1 MAIAGEDAELNEE
14 DEKDRMFVTALAR
27 GLEVLRAFHPDE
39 TLLGNGEIARRTGLA
54 KPTVCRMTHTLTK
67 LGYLRFNPRLEKYQL
82 GAAVLSL
89 GYAALAS
96 LNIRQ
101 VARPFMQDLANEVN
115 ASVSLGSH
123 DRTSMIYIES
133 CRGQGPVT
141 LRLDVGSRI
150 PLATTAMGRAYL
162 AAIGEDERAELMAAL
177 KARHA
182 DDWPVLLPGIE
193 QALRDYREHGF
204 TMSTGEWQPEI
215 HAVGRAI
222 VLPDNAGVVAL
233 NLGAAAFLLPR
244 DKLRTHYGP
253 RLVATATAI
262 EAALARP

>member
-1 MAIAGEDAELNEE
+1 MADRSEAVGLDEE
-14 DEKDRMFVTALAR
+14 ETKDRMFVTALAR
-27 GLEVLRAFHPDE
+27 GLEVLRSFGPGD
-39 TLLGNGEIARRTGLA
+39 TMLGNQELSQRTGLA

-67 LGYLRFNPRLEKYQL
+67 LGYLRFNARLEKYQL

-89 GYAALAS
+89 GYAALAGMDM
-96 LNIRQ
+96 RQ
-101 VARPFMQDLANEVN
+101 VARPFMQDLANATNV
-115 ASVSLGSH
+115 SVSLGSR

-162 AAIGEDERAELMAAL
+162 AAVGEEERNELMDAL

-182 DDWPVLLPGIE
+182 DEWSQLRPGIE
-193 QALRDYREHGF
+193 QALKDYQDFGF
-204 TMSTGEWQPEI
+204 TLSTGEWQSEI
-215 HAVGRAI
+215 HAVGRA
-222 VLPDNAGVVAL
+222 VQLPNNAGIVAL
-233 NLGAAAFLLPR
+233 NLGGAAFQLPR
-244 DKLRTHYGP
+244 DRLTAEYGP
-253 RLVATATAI
+253 RLVETARAI

>member
-1 MAIAGEDAELNEE
+1 MTNFGGDDAVDE
-14 DEKDRMFVTALAR
+14 DEGKDRMFVTALAR
-27 GLEVLRAFHPDE
+27 GLEVLRAFHLGE
-39 TLLGNGEIARRTGLA
+39 TMLGNGEIAQRTGLA

-67 LGYLRFNPRLEKYQL
+67 LGYLRFNARLEKYQL

-89 GYAALAS
+89 GYAALAGMD
-96 LNIRQ
+96 IRQ
-101 VARPFMQDLANEVN
+101 VARPFMQDLANETN
-115 ASVSLGSH
+115 ASVSIGSR
-123 DRTSMIYIES
+123 DRTSMIYIET

-162 AAIGEDERAELMAAL
+162 AAIGEDERAELMDAL

-182 DDWPVLLPGIE
+182 DEWSLLKPGID
-193 QALRDYREHGF
+193 QALADYREFGF

-233 NLGAAAFLLPR
+233 NLGGAAFLLPR
-244 DKLRTHYGP
+244 DKLRTECGP
-253 RLVATATAI
+253 RLVAAAKGI

>member
-1 MAIAGEDAELNEE
+1 MADIGEGTRVDE
-14 DEKDRMFVTALAR
+14 DDGKDRMFVTALAR
-27 GLEVLRAFHPDE
+27 GLEVLRAFRPDD
-39 TLLGNGEIARRTGLA
+39 TMLGNGDIALRTELA

-67 LGYLRFNPRLEKYQL
+67 LGYLQFNTRLGKYHL

-96 LNIRQ
+96 MDIRQ
-101 VARPFMQDLANEVN
+101 VARPFMQDLANDTN
-115 ASVSLGSH
+115 ASVSIGSH
-123 DRTSMIYIES
+123 DRTSMIYVET

-162 AAIGEDERAELMAAL
+162 AAIGEDERAELMVAL

-182 DDWPVLLPGIE
+182 DEWSVLLPRIE
-193 QALRDYREHGF
+193 QALRDYREYGF

-222 VLPDNAGVVAL
+222 VLPDNSGVVAL
-233 NLGAAAFLLPR
+233 NLGGAAFLLPR
-244 DKLRTHYGP
+244 EKLLTECGP
-253 RLVATATAI
+253 KLVAAAKGI